1 MLNAAATSSCQ
12 PVILKDKDVISC
24 KFDLQLGGQIVS
36 LTRND
41 ALLNTGSQD
50 LQVRHGAEVRV
61 VFYDDRKQ
69 TPRSRWCFSV
79 HYICF
84 LGVMV
89 TAKPRAGVEVD
100 LDRYKITE
108 RCHSIQLI
116 QSIYTGETNSSC
128 FPFFWQPFL
137 GFCWHFFC
145 WRVQWEWSLYQMKV
159 WNGLKSQ
166 IKYY

>member
-1 MLNAAATSSCQ
+1 MLNAATSSCQ

-24 KFDLQLGGQIVS
+24 TFDLQLGSQIVS
-36 LTRND
+36 LTKND

-50 LQVRHGAEVRV
+50 LQMQHGAEVPV
-61 VFYDDRKQ
+61 VFYSDTKQ

-79 HYICF
+79 HEVSF
-84 LGVMV
+84 LGVMI

-116 QSIYTGETNSSC
+116 QSIYTGDTNSSC
-128 FPFFWQPFL
+128 FHFFCQPFL
-137 GFCWHFFC
+137 GFC
-145 WRVQWEWSLYQMKV
+145 
-159 WNGLKSQ
+159 
-166 IKYY
+166 